1 MEIDSQDREGNTRQQ
16 RGIAGVQTH
25 PSRGPAFRRARTCA
39 AVFLMLMALSVPS
52 RGAAAAPPA
61 DNGAAVIMY
70 HRFGESDLPST
81 NIRIEQFDAHI
92 RELTGGGYSVLPLP
106 EILAALRENRPLP
119 DRSIGIT
126 IDDAFA
132 SVYAEAWPRLKA
144 AGLPFA
150 LFVSTTPLDQGYAGY
165 MTWDQLREM
174 IAGGGVTVGHHSA
187 AHAHMAK
194 RSAEANRAD
203 IAGAS
208 ARFRAQLG
216 EVPAVF
222 AYPYGEYSAELRG
235 IVAEA
240 GFAAAFGQHS
250 GAIGRTSDR
259 LALPRYPLSE
269 AYAGM
274 DRFRLVANSL
284 PLPVTDVTPADP
296 LVRADSNPPLFG
308 FSILEGITG
317 LSALNCFASR
327 NEVTLERLG
336 ESRIEVRLAK
346 PLRAGRSRVNCT
358 MPGPDGRW
366 RWFGRQF
373 YALP

>member
-1 MEIDSQDREGNTRQQ
+1 
-16 RGIAGVQTH
+16 
-25 PSRGPAFRRARTCA
+25 
-39 AVFLMLMALSVPS
+39 MLMGLSFPS
-52 RGAAAAPPA
+52 HGTAAAPPV
-61 DNGAAVIMY
+61 DNGAVIIMY
-70 HRFGESDLPST
+70 HRFGEADLPST
-81 NIRIEQFDAHI
+81 SVQIAQFEAHI
-92 RELTGGGYSVLPLP
+92 RELTGGGYTVLPVP
-106 EILAALRENRPLP
+106 EILAALQENRALP

-144 AGLPFA
+144 AGLPFT
-150 LFVSTTPLDQGYAGY
+150 LFVSTNPLDQGYAGY

-174 IAGGGVTVGHHSA
+174 IAGGSVTVGHHSA

-208 ARFRAQLG
+208 ARFREQLG
-216 EVPAVF
+216 EVPAIF
-222 AYPYGEYSAELRG
+222 AYPYGEYSAELRA

-259 LALPRYPLSE
+259 LALPRYPFSE
-269 AYAGM
+269 TYADM

-284 PLPVTDVTPADP
+284 PLPVTQVTPADP

-308 FSILEGITG
+308 FSVLEGIRG

-327 NEVTLERLG
+327 NEATLERLG
-336 ESRIEVRLAK
+336 ESRIEVRLAD

-358 MPGPDGRW
+358 MPGPNGRW

-373 YALP
+373 YALPQ